1 MGRRINAEKWAR
13 KQLLKRPRK
22 RPAEIV
28 RAEGE
33 TIREDSDEGVALTRR
48 ALEAGNPW
56 KRGDVVWRPATYG
69 VFAARRLVVR
79 KVRGQVVW
87 LRDELYGVNLSLGFY
102 GGVSEVARVH
112 DGGQG
117 VLARGQLTGS
127 GGRIIMEAQE
137 RKPNS

>member
-87 LRDELYGVNLSLGFY
+87 LRDELYGVNLSLGFTVEY
-102 GGVSEVARVH
+102 LKLQGYTKEDKVS
-112 DGGQG
+112 
-117 VLARGQLTGS
+117 S
-127 GGRIIMEAQE
+127 
-137 RKPNS
+137 